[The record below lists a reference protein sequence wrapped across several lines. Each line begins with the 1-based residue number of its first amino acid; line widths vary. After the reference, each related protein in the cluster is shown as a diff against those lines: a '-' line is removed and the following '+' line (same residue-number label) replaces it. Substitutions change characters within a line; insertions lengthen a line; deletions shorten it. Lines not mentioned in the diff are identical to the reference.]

1 MSTNYP
7 FIQPSSDIEY
17 LFADAYLNFE
27 DPTDYGVAV
36 RPGCA
41 SDDSLVREPPYRV
54 LWFYDSTQPTANTK
68 PPWAPAPTHAADIL
82 IVDRKNR
89 TVFDSTEA
97 TNFQTTTWHPTKTV
111 YQWIHGQSVCRIVV
125 HTSWPPTGLIPTPAA
140 YKQHITPSDGTLDPI
155 VVTKQPKRVKSLIFG
170 LNTLQGE
177 IDLSYGYNMSLILP
191 GKIENDIDDENTLL
205 DAVPVGGGRAGW
217 RVKFDAAAGNGLGR
231 FDPCSG
237 NPVYIR
243 TINDVEPTAYGDFM
257 LRGEDCYWFSRPT
270 ETVTAALTSSQS
282 SAAIRATPELERK
295 VEITPATLQVHNDC
309 VPCCSCDE
317 FVAVKDDIDS
327 AFGKWKFIA
336 NNAEKSRNIYS
347 DVRQRLFD
355 NKKCREAKTQRLA
368 VEANVSGYVGIAYQF
383 CNTSQTPIEDV
394 CVNITVTGYHEG
406 TQIAAPLNISIVP
419 TTGEKSASCE
429 GLRMKKVSPTL
440 TLSPDG
446 TAQVTEKWDKV
457 DACAAASFTLMLKV
471 DGALDGC
478 CSSFRDG
485 DSIKVAACICDTSQ
499 CVSQTIEIKGN
510 ANCPTDKSKYQLAC
524 ICDPLSGTPK
534 ILSFDPSTRPDWG
547 ITILYEGNRYFPM
560 EEWSKCT
567 PPVAVDW
574 SPDKCPP
581 GVIINC
587 CG

>member
-231 FDPCSG
+231 FD
-237 NPVYIR
+237 
-243 TINDVEPTAYGDFM
+243 
-257 LRGEDCYWFSRPT
+257 
-270 ETVTAALTSSQS
+270 
-282 SAAIRATPELERK
+282 
-295 VEITPATLQVHNDC
+295 H
-309 VPCCSCDE
+309 
-317 FVAVKDDIDS
+317 
-327 AFGKWKFIA
+327 
-336 NNAEKSRNIYS
+336 
-347 DVRQRLFD
+347 
-355 NKKCREAKTQRLA
+355 
-368 VEANVSGYVGIAYQF
+368 
-383 CNTSQTPIEDV
+383 
-394 CVNITVTGYHEG
+394 
-406 TQIAAPLNISIVP
+406 
-419 TTGEKSASCE
+419 
-429 GLRMKKVSPTL
+429 
-440 TLSPDG
+440 
-446 TAQVTEKWDKV
+446 
-457 DACAAASFTLMLKV
+457 
-471 DGALDGC
+471 
-478 CSSFRDG
+478 
-485 DSIKVAACICDTSQ
+485 
-499 CVSQTIEIKGN
+499 
-510 ANCPTDKSKYQLAC
+510 
-524 ICDPLSGTPK
+524 
-534 ILSFDPSTRPDWG
+534 
-547 ITILYEGNRYFPM
+547 
-560 EEWSKCT
+560 
-567 PPVAVDW
+567 
-574 SPDKCPP
+574 
-581 GVIINC
+581 
-587 CG
+587 

>member
-1 MSTNYP
+1 
-7 FIQPSSDIEY
+7 
-17 LFADAYLNFE
+17 
-27 DPTDYGVAV
+27 
-36 RPGCA
+36 
-41 SDDSLVREPPYRV
+41 
-54 LWFYDSTQPTANTK
+54 
-68 PPWAPAPTHAADIL
+68 
-82 IVDRKNR
+82 
-89 TVFDSTEA
+89 
-97 TNFQTTTWHPTKTV
+97 
-111 YQWIHGQSVCRIVV
+111 
-125 HTSWPPTGLIPTPAA
+125 
-140 YKQHITPSDGTLDPI
+140 
-155 VVTKQPKRVKSLIFG
+155 
-170 LNTLQGE
+170 
-177 IDLSYGYNMSLILP
+177 
-191 GKIENDIDDENTLL
+191 
-205 DAVPVGGGRAGW
+205 
-217 RVKFDAAAGNGLGR
+217 
-231 FDPCSG
+231 
-237 NPVYIR
+237 
-243 TINDVEPTAYGDFM
+243 M